1 MIITLGFDNIP
12 LKKLYV
18 SVATFPKLV
27 TKFVSRIELELVLL
41 IIYYINQINSY
52 LFYLLLFYLLLFYF
66 TIGRFR

>member
-41 IIYYINQINSY
+41 IIYYINQIIS
-52 LFYLLLFYLLLFYF
+52 
-66 TIGRFR
+66 